1 MVSEEFFKLLEKKL
15 HNVSD
20 NISGYYKVFNNCR
33 EQGLMLELNDDYES
47 ELLIWACENCNS
59 DDIMVIIADKSC
71 CNNNC
76 MFDDKAWQSAKYF
89 NVGDYNSAVNYT
101 YNVIKK
107 QFNKNFL
114 EEYTTKF
121 KMHKCLNDLQHI
133 AIDSSDLEYEDYY
146 DLATF
151 EDVDRLYFCDLIISN
166 GKLGLRYSKYKD
178 QYHDEFDNL
187 TFEEWNPD
195 LTSSTTLML
204 GMQERLKNF
213 IDSEIDYE
221 IDMSINI

>member
-1 MVSEEFFKLLEKKL
+1 M
-15 HNVSD
+15 
-20 NISGYYKVFNNCR
+20 FNNFR

-47 ELLIWACENCNS
+47 ELLIWACENRNS